1 MIDYRDDIIKLMK
14 VTDNS
19 KNSLDQSMIALNII
33 CKMYNVNSELEDKL
47 KDKSDQQETSPKASN
62 SLEQSL
68 EQKESSNAESENES
82 RKEEDEDESQ
92 KDTKDKKLT
101 LKEKIT
107 AEKTANQKK
116 ARAALSDKVR
126 KNQQK
131 YAAKTSIPKLPD
143 IKKVVHHKKPETETF
158 TVKRKLLGSEAI
170 DAFGHTIQYFNEYT
184 TREFNL
190 ENGDTVDL
198 SSSVDFSDKRHIL
211 TVKHHSVKLT
221 GDQEIVEFGPAVVQ
235 KDSFG
240 LYVEKDSNGDHLS
253 KVNPEKARYYIDL
266 NIISTFSIKENDLI
280 TIVWYKSKPDYIK
293 VRWRYVED
301 TPVVPKEISKKKHKS
316 NTLEKKK
323 YKKLLHLKA
332 QNEKQL
338 DEHSEGYEPR
348 IRFDLNKKKVTIVV
362 GDKGLTSN
370 LEKVIEAHHGV
381 CRIIELKR
389 PSDALRTAKESD
401 YLILIQSYIKHG
413 ISQMLINSHNR
424 KYSIAMATTSGQLAV
439 EKALYRA
446 VYKLNVTDADNIEYP
461 FIENKE

>member
-14 VTDNS
+14 ATDNS
-19 KNSLDQSMIALNII
+19 KSSLDQSMIALNII

-47 KDKSDQQETSPKASN
+47 KDKSDQREASPKASN
-62 SLEQSL
+62 SLEQ
-68 EQKESSNAESENES
+68 KEDSDSTIEEESREESE
-82 RKEEDEDESQ
+82 KDDEPQNDD
-92 KDTKDKKLT
+92 KGLTKKQIS
-101 LKEKIT
+101 EI
-107 AEKTANQKK
+107 KTANQKK

-170 DAFGHTIQYFNEYT
+170 DDSGHTIQYFNEYT

-190 ENGDTVDL
+190 ENGDTVEL
-198 SSSVDFSDKRHIL
+198 SSSVDFSDNRHIL
-211 TVKHHSVKLT
+211 TVKHHPVKLT

-240 LYVEKDSNGDHLS
+240 LYVEKDSNGEHLS
-253 KVNPEKARYYIDL
+253 KFSPEKARYYIDL
-266 NIISTFSIKENDLI
+266 NIISTFSIEENDLI
-280 TIVWYKSKPDYIK
+280 TIVWYKATPDHIK

-301 TPVVPKEISKKKHKS
+301 TPVIPKETPKKKHKS

-332 QNEKQL
+332 QNEKQSE
-338 DEHSEGYEPR
+338 EHSEDYEPR

-370 LEKVIEAHHGV
+370 LEKVIEAHNGG

-389 PSDALRTAKESD
+389 PSDALRAAKESD
-401 YLILIQSYIKHG
+401 YVILIQSYIKHG

-424 KYSIAMATTSGQLAV
+424 NYSIAMATTSGQLAV

-446 VYKLNVTDADNIEYP
+446 VYKLNVTDADNIDYP
-461 FIENKE
+461 FIEENNLN